1 MRADPRTGPERRV
14 EPAGE
19 TPDCVA
25 LDSVAPDC
33 VAPDCVAPDCGELFV
48 LSAPSAAGKTTLI
61 RRLFGAYP
69 HLAETVTF
77 SVSHTTRRPREGE
90 VDGVDYHFVGDDE
103 LDEMVAAGRFLEWAV
118 VHGRRYG
125 TSAAAVDACLESG
138 RDVILDIDVQ
148 GALQVFRLRPEAP
161 SIFILPP
168 SFEVLEERLRGRG
181 QDDPAQIERRLT
193 TALEEMRFYRRY
205 DYAIL
210 NQDLDRASEAL
221 AAVILARR
229 SRRPRMQRRI
239 EQILD
244 RFPLPVE
251 PTLPSPDS

>member
-14 EPAGE
+14 EDP
-19 TPDCVA
+19 
-25 LDSVAPDC
+25 
-33 VAPDCVAPDCGELFV
+33 GELFV

-61 RRLFGAYP
+61 RRLFEAYP
-69 HLAETVTF
+69 HLAETLVF
-77 SVSHTTRRPREGE
+77 SVSHTTRRPRSDE
-90 VDGVDYHFVGDDE
+90 VDGRDYHFVSGDE
-103 LDEMVAAGRFLEWAV
+103 FEEMIAAGRFLEWAV

-125 TSAAAVDACLESG
+125 TSAEAVDRSLATG

-168 SFEVLEERLRGRG
+168 SYEVLEQRLRDRAS
-181 QDDPAQIERRLT
+181 DDPAQIERRLK
-193 TALEEMRFYRRY
+193 TAREEMRYYRRY

-229 SRRPRMQRRI
+229 SRRPRMQRQI
-239 EQILD
+239 ERVLD
-244 RFPLPVE
+244 RFPTPEELS
-251 PTLPSPDS
+251 LPSPDS